1 MTTST
6 TSANAG
12 EKQKK
17 TRRGVRLWAV
27 AVWVI
32 VWQLAA
38 MALGQEILLVSPVSV
53 LFRLAQLLP
62 HWDFWSAIL
71 FSFWRITLG
80 FLAACLVGT
89 VLAVLSSR
97 FSPVRDLTAPLMSVV
112 KSIPVASFIILVL
125 IWVPSRNLSVV
136 ISFLMVTPIVYANV
150 LGGISSMDH
159 KLTQMA
165 DVFQV
170 PFPRRLRY
178 LYLPQV
184 APFFRSA
191 CAVGLGLCWKAG
203 IAAEVIGLPDGSIG
217 ERLYEAKVYLA
228 TQDLFSWTVVIVLVS
243 LVFEKCF
250 LFLLDRAVTRLEQ
263 S

>member
-6 TSANAG
+6 SSANTG
-12 EKQKK
+12 EKQNK
-17 TRRGVRLWAV
+17 RRGVRLWAV
-27 AVWVI
+27 AVWVM
-32 VWQLAA
+32 VWQLGA

-53 LFRLAQLLP
+53 LLRLGELAP

-80 FLAACLVGT
+80 FLLACVTGT
-89 VLAVLSSR
+89 VLGVLSSR

-136 ISFLMVTPIVYANV
+136 ISFLMVTPIVYQNV
-150 LGGISSMDH
+150 LGGISSMDQ

-165 DVFQV
+165 DVFRV

-228 TQDLFSWTVVIVLVS
+228 TPDLFSWTVVIILVS

-250 LFLLDRAVTRLEQ
+250 LFLLDRLVRRLEQ

>member
-6 TSANAG
+6 TSAKGA
-12 EKQKK
+12 KQNR
-17 TRRGVRLWAV
+17 RRGVRLWAV

-32 VWQLAA
+32 LWQLGS

-53 LFRLAQLLP
+53 MLRLWELVP
-62 HWDFWSAIL
+62 HWDFWGAIL

-80 FLAACLVGT
+80 FLLASLTGT
-89 VLAVLSSR
+89 VLGVLSSR
-97 FSPVRDLTAPLMSVV
+97 FSPVRDLTAPLMGVI

-136 ISFLMVTPIVYANV
+136 ISFLMVTPIVYQNV
-150 LGGISSMDH
+150 LGGISSMDQ

-165 DVFQV
+165 DVFRV

-191 CAVGLGLCWKAG
+191 CAVSLGLCWKAG
-203 IAAEVIGLPDGSIG
+203 VAAEVIGLPDGSIG
-217 ERLYEAKVYLA
+217 ERLYEAKVYLN
-228 TQDLFSWTVVIVLVS
+228 TPDLFAWTVVIVLVS
-243 LVFEKCF
+243 LVFEKLF
-250 LFLLDRAVTRLEQ
+250 LFLLDRLVARLEQ
-263 S
+263 G